1 MKFAAGKR
9 HMLVQDPNAA
19 VEAFAEA
26 SEALGKIYGETANQ
40 CGESYFYYGKALL
53 DLARMEAGVIDN
65 VLDGGKQNFQF
76 FSREIK
82 VVTSRIVVNRCII
95 TNFCRQFPK
104 LFQTPLPFLYP

>member
-1 MKFAAGKR
+1 MMKFAAGKR

-65 VLDGGKQNFQF
+65 VLDGGKQIFKF
-76 FSREIK
+76 FSVK
-82 VVTSRIVVNRCII
+82 S
-95 TNFCRQFPK
+95 K
-104 LFQTPLPFLYP
+104 LSLAEP

>member
-1 MKFAAGKR
+1 MMKFAAGKR

-26 SEALGKIYGETANQ
+26 SEALGKIYGETANE

-65 VLDGGKQNFQF
+65 VLDGGKKIII
-76 FSREIK
+76 SREIK
-82 VVTSRIVVNRCII
+82 VYKS
-95 TNFCRQFPK
+95 
-104 LFQTPLPFLYP
+104 

>member
-1 MKFAAGKR
+1 MMKFAAGKR

-76 FSREIK
+76 FPVKS
-82 VVTSRIVVNRCII
+82 
-95 TNFCRQFPK
+95 K
-104 LFQTPLPFLYP
+104 LSLAEP

>member
-26 SEALGKIYGETANQ
+26 SEALGKIYGETANE

-65 VLDGGKQNFQF
+65 VLDGGKKNI
-76 FSREIK
+76 FSPEIK
-82 VVTSRIVVNRCII
+82 VVISLKVQNRNI
-95 TNFCRQFPK
+95 FASFSPK
-104 LFQTPLPFLYP
+104 FFSAIFLVKS

>member
-26 SEALGKIYGETANQ
+26 SEALGKIYGETANE

-65 VLDGGKQNFQF
+65 VLDGGKKKNILISWNQSSKFTICFKQF
-76 FSREIK
+76 RFSREI
-82 VVTSRIVVNRCII
+82 
-95 TNFCRQFPK
+95 
-104 LFQTPLPFLYP
+104 

>member
-26 SEALGKIYGETANQ
+26 SEALGKIYGETANE

-65 VLDGGKQNFQF
+65 VLDGGKKNY

-82 VVTSRIVVNRCII
+82 TLRNRRNSDFFVNFQKLQIQTFPWNQSFTS
-95 TNFCRQFPK
+95 
-104 LFQTPLPFLYP
+104 

>member
-26 SEALGKIYGETANQ
+26 SEALGKIYGETANE

-65 VLDGGKQNFQF
+65 VLDGGKKKILFLAKSKFTKANPLETAVI
-76 FSREIK
+76 SRLF
-82 VVTSRIVVNRCII
+82 V
-95 TNFCRQFPK
+95 K
-104 LFQTPLPFLYP
+104 LMLLQQV

>member
-1 MKFAAGKR
+1 MKKKFLSTIFIGFFINYRDELKAAMMKFAAGKR

-65 VLDGGKQNFQF
+65 VLDGGKQIFNF
-76 FSREIK
+76 
-82 VVTSRIVVNRCII
+82 
-95 TNFCRQFPK
+95 FP
-104 LFQTPLPFLYP
+104 

>member
-26 SEALGKIYGETANQ
+26 SEALGKIYGETANE

-65 VLDGGKQNFQF
+65 VLDGGKKSY

-82 VVTSRIVVNRCII
+82 VVLSQIVGNPI
-95 TNFCRQFPK
+95 NFTIYFYNSD
-104 LFQTPLPFLYP
+104 FFDNF

>member
-1 MKFAAGKR
+1 MMKFAAGKR

-65 VLDGGKQNFQF
+65 VLDGGKQIFKF
-76 FSREIK
+76 FSVK
-82 VVTSRIVVNRCII
+82 S
-95 TNFCRQFPK
+95 K
-104 LFQTPLPFLYP
+104 LSLAES